1 VERRRVSVR
10 VLQSGL
16 HTTVQDLGR
25 EGHQRDGIPVSGAMD
40 RWALRVANLLVGND
54 EGAAA
59 LEITLV
65 GPSLTFDGPAL
76 IALAGADLGAVVGD
90 VPVALWHPLWV
101 PAGASL
107 GFRGGAP
114 GCRTYLAI
122 AGGIDVPKVLG
133 SRSTYVRAGIG
144 GHMGRALRRGDAL
157 CWGAPAPLAEHI
169 IAGVTAGATAG
180 ARRTDRR
187 VAPARWGAAPSL
199 RPRYSDAPVV
209 RLLPG
214 THADL
219 LTEASAETLHGAP
232 FRIAPQSDRMGF
244 RLEGTPLELREPVEL
259 LSEGVTFG
267 TVQLP
272 PGGQP
277 IVLMADRQT
286 TGGYPRIGEVASVD
300 LPLIAQLRPG
310 DRVRFRRCSLEEAQ
324 AEYLAHERELDQAR
338 RAITLAWS

>member
-1 VERRRVSVR
+1 VTFR

-16 HTTVQDLGR
+16 FTTVQDLGR

-65 GPSLTFDGPAL
+65 GPSLTFDAPAL
-76 IALAGADLGAVVGD
+76 IALTGADLGAVVGD
-90 VPVALWHPLWV
+90 VPVSLWHPLWV

-114 GCRTYLAI
+114 GCRTYLAV
-122 AGGIDVPKVLG
+122 AGGIDVPSVLG

-157 CWGAPAPLAEHI
+157 GWGAPPTLAEHI
-169 IAGVTAGATAG
+169 MAGVHH
-180 ARRTDRR
+180 TDRR
-187 VAPARWGAAPSL
+187 AAPARWGAAPSL
-199 RPRYSDAPVV
+199 RPRYSDTPVV

-219 LTEASAETLHGAP
+219 LTDASAEALHGSP

-310 DRVRFRRCSLEEAQ
+310 DRVHFRRCSLEEAQ
-324 AEYLAHERELDQAR
+324 VEYLAHERELDQAR
-338 RAITLAWS
+338 RAISLAWS